1 MRICAVC
8 LSFSAISINQTIKT
22 ITAVSRPLCS
32 VCLKNFHFRT
42 PSSWICQGTKCL
54 SFRLISSKQ
63 FAAVVLAPISPL
75 HSSTT
80 FNWENGATLNHPSI
94 RDKLTKQQHRKRP
107 RVTCVYFSGIRE
119 HILLTERLKATRKWT
134 TAQGG
139 DCGVKYLRWSSKL
152 MLACFGFDENHPKG
166 KVRNS
171 SAPIQTFTQSK
182 LSHVRTNLRKVISS
196 VVRISA

>member
-22 ITAVSRPLCS
+22 ITADSRPHCS
-32 VCLKNFHFRT
+32 VCLKCPLPNPFELDF
-42 PSSWICQGTKCL
+42 QGKKCL
-54 SFRLISSKQ
+54 SFYLISSKQ

-80 FNWENGATLNHPSI
+80 FNWENGATLSHPSI

-152 MLACFGFDENHPKG
+152 MLACFGLDENHPKG